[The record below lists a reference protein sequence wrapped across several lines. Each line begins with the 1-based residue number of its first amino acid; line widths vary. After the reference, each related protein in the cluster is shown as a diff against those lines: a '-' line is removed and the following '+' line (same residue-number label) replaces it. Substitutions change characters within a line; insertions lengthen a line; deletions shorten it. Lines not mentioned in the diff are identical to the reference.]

1 MDIIHIW
8 MECSCLVRDKIQKL
22 NFEAIYH
29 LVKNRLLSFTVCEQ
43 FVRQYVEENPEDLVY
58 VLE

>member
-1 MDIIHIW
+1 
-8 MECSCLVRDKIQKL
+8 MEVKFYDTVNDELLKFAVVISKR
-22 NFEAIYH
+22 
-29 LVKNRLLSFTVCEQ
+29 KNRLLSFTVCEQ

>member
-1 MDIIHIW
+1 MGRGNV
-8 MECSCLVRDKIQKL
+8 MEVKFYDTVNDELLKFAVVISKS
-22 NFEAIYH
+22 
-29 LVKNRLLSFTVCEQ
+29 KNRLLSFTVCEQ